1 MGSLKYCSYSNQTES
16 VDDSFEKEVEQLF
29 NEDKFGNDSR
39 VDVDNLEK
47 IQNVDK
53 DHLDCSI
60 SKEYLEKL
68 LDVEKYQDILWR
80 KEKS

>member
-1 MGSLKYCSYSNQTES
+1 MLN
-16 VDDSFEKEVEQLF
+16 VE
-29 NEDKFGNDSR
+29 
-39 VDVDNLEK
+39 
-47 IQNVDK
+47 K

-80 KEKS
+80 KEKSVIKYVGVSKEKILIDINKLG